1 MTKSIIKSDAL
12 LDMPSTTR
20 NLYFHMLFDADDDG
34 FINAPKSIMRM
45 IGAKDDDIKVLVA
58 KQFVIPFELS
68 K

>member
-12 LDMPSTTR
+12 LDMPSTTQI
-20 NLYFHMLFDADDDG
+20 LYFHMLFDTDDDG
-34 FINAPKSIMRM
+34 FINVPKSIMQM
-45 IGAKDDDIKVLVA
+45 INVKDYDIKVLVA